1 MKSSWLVLGII
12 SFHVTHFWFH
22 FNFIWVQRRV
32 KSCLFE
38 NTRGKRKTAMQRH
51 SAKDLHDILKFI
63 AFWMMIFSCLLHNYK
78 TDVTSFIKIVMFVK
92 IKRYEYMKNLIKRKM
107 KTHCEWQQMNIKLNI
122 FCLYIY
128 IVIAMKIVSK
138 PLLMNYVNIFR
149 LSNDVI
155 KVNTIECVVS
165 VCIWFVHNFAT
176 SFVSTI
182 SAIDGTDSIWNFLI
196 HKPHLELIMGF
207 NQRTKIHKPN
217 CYLLK

>member
-1 MKSSWLVLGII
+1 
-12 SFHVTHFWFH
+12 
-22 FNFIWVQRRV
+22 
-32 KSCLFE
+32 
-38 NTRGKRKTAMQRH
+38 
-51 SAKDLHDILKFI
+51 
-63 AFWMMIFSCLLHNYK
+63 
-78 TDVTSFIKIVMFVK
+78 MFVK

-165 VCIWFVHNFAT
+165 VCI
-176 SFVSTI
+176 
-182 SAIDGTDSIWNFLI
+182 
-196 HKPHLELIMGF
+196 
-207 NQRTKIHKPN
+207 
-217 CYLLK
+217 